1 MKDYFQAHEENN
13 FKIISM
19 HIMFN
24 KILMVYISHLDDG
37 YTLTGKCEEIF
48 SALYS
53 TRVNVL

>member
-1 MKDYFQAHEENN
+1 
-13 FKIISM
+13 M

-24 KILMVYISHLDDG
+24 KILMVYLSHLDDG